1 MVLLSIYF
9 VECVM
14 NPKELKTALKP
25 IVKELVYE
33 CLIKEGI
40 LSSVV
45 SEVMKGTQSVAPMV
59 VAEQRMAQQQPKKQA
74 ARLESNEEAAARRKK
89 LEDTLMSKIGVNV
102 FEGTKP
108 LSNKAALNESTTP
121 DSKASPLAGID
132 PSDSGVDI
140 SGLLRMTGGWKQ
152 L

>member
-1 MVLLSIYF
+1 
-9 VECVM
+9 M
-14 NPKELKTALKP
+14 NPKELRTALKP

-45 SEVMKGTQSVAPMV
+45 SEVMKGAQTVAPIV
-59 VAEQRMAQQQPKKQA
+59 TEQRIPQQQPKKQVS
-74 ARLESNEEAAARRKK
+74 RLESNEEAIARRKK
-89 LEDTLMSKIGVNV
+89 LEETLMSKIGVNV

>member
-1 MVLLSIYF
+1 
-9 VECVM
+9 M
-14 NPKELKTALKP
+14 NPKELRTALKP

-45 SEVMKGTQSVAPMV
+45 SEVMKGAQTVAPIV
-59 VAEQRMAQQQPKKQA
+59 TEQRISQQQPKKQVS
-74 ARLESNEEAAARRKK
+74 RLESNEEAIARRKK
-89 LEDTLMSKIGVNV
+89 LEETLMSKIGVNV

>member
-1 MVLLSIYF
+1 
-9 VECVM
+9 M

-33 CLIKEGI
+33 CLVKEGI

-45 SEVMKGTQSVAPMV
+45 SEVVKGMSTNQIV
-59 VAEQRMAQQQPKKQA
+59 EQVIPQPKKQTP
-74 ARLESNEEAAARRKK
+74 RLESNEEAAARRKK
-89 LEDTLMSKIGVNV
+89 LEETLMSKIGVNV

-108 LSNKAALNESTTP
+108 LAGVAP
-121 DSKASPLAGID
+121 DD
-132 PSDSGVDI
+132 PGVDI
-140 SGLLRMTGGWKQ
+140 SGLLKLTGGWKQ